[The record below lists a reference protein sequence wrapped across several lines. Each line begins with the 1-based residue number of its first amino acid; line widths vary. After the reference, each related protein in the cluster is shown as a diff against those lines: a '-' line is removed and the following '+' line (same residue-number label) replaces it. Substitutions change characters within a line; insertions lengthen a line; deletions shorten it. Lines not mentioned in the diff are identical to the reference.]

1 MNPQRLAE
9 LGLERLDL
17 LCAFLH
23 YELGETSLANAP
35 VVLMGYRSVGR
46 IPLFAGRQVA
56 LQNLRR
62 CCSGLGTVASI
73 RAAVV
78 RYNDKVE
85 AGASRG
91 ARFVISEKTLD
102 FKPVYDLISDALRTA
117 VRELHQPDEPRGH
130 GYALARTHDS
140 AYLRIAHDG
149 EERRYAIEGLPKELP
164 TPAKHRARTGTRTAA
179 LSIPWAD
186 LLQEAEQMD
195 EIDRK
200 LAVKRSGNWAA
211 RMQDIRLTAP
221 GVDGKLLT
229 EDDITLA
236 GIKHLIGLPGAG
248 KTTLLVCL
256 LRYLGTRHIKT
267 AVFFPSIEVC
277 RQYLEDL
284 QRYGVNVGLLVGQSA
299 DTKERH
305 AFKLGESLATGDPLR
320 GFGRSTPSAP
330 LFEGVCALPRLT
342 NAPAEVF
349 SIDDQYCR
357 DVLQAPEG
365 LPGAKLTPHLC
376 PAWSVCS
383 RNRAARSLP
392 NADVWLG
399 HIRSADTRVPVHT
412 SDFDERYFELIARE
426 FDAVIFDEADSAQQA
441 LDMMGVSQ
449 LKLSGYRYS
458 FHESLQNVSLRMIA
472 AGANAR
478 LRDQSY
484 AQFAIECAEFEKLNV
499 TLMSAIHRLDEKLR
513 RTLSGL
519 LLTPLRVIGD
529 WLTPTRQT
537 ALNPDAAYK
546 DAQARAKEALSFVW
560 EDAAISAFQ
569 ARRSEARAR
578 ERNTDKWRRIAD
590 ALQRPMQEVAN
601 DADSL
606 QAALAMWL
614 NAGSQ
619 ADRIEQENAIEG
631 TLGPYLRSVDSARR
645 TLLVRLLIA
654 VTFTVLCYR
663 RLSYRLNELS
673 REGVIDAIRLDER
686 CSEHLLT
693 ACPDNL
699 LGSLSGVRFFVGD
712 RADAKPGDEEGVQL
726 QYVVFSGA
734 PRAFMYRLHE
744 WNTFHDTHAHAH
756 AHAPAVLLT
765 SATSFMP
772 ASPAFHIDVTPSYL
786 LRRQAP
792 YVSASASYYAFRPI
806 PDPDVPDQ
814 APLRYS
820 GVRAE
825 AVRMANLRK
834 MVSALLE
841 GGPIQSRV
849 ATDCAQFDVRH
860 GIRRK
865 AAFVVNS
872 YDHCVALKRF
882 IDQKFAHWGE
892 RTVAVVKEIPDDE
905 VARGFVTASMVEA
918 LGDEDDW
925 DLLIFP
931 LGALGRGTNIVF
943 SSGPRQRDATIGTL
957 YFLTRPHPS
966 PDDLGFL
973 VSMGARAT
981 MRFDAAE
988 LGGIDRLDDCAD
1000 ELRRARGGLYRD
1012 VGHLLR
1018 HPLYA
1023 RSLRRDLF
1031 TPFTANVAVPLLQTI
1046 GRAMRNGCPAQ
1057 CFFVDRAWA
1066 ENSGTGG
1073 TDNDST
1079 SMLVQL
1085 RTILEEGCQSADPQ
1099 EALLF
1104 RELYGPFLEP
1114 FQQMAGLSTGA
1125 NSRGPDEDEAGLAD
1139 VSPLWAAES
1148 PVNEEH

>member
-1 MNPQRLAE
+1 LNPQRLSE
-9 LGLERLDL
+9 LELDRLDL

-23 YELGETSLANAP
+23 YELGESSLATAP
-35 VVLMGYRSVGR
+35 VILMGYRSIGR
-46 IPLFAGRQVA
+46 IALLAQRQIA

-62 CCSGLGTVASI
+62 SCNGLGTVASI

-78 RYNDKVE
+78 RYNDKIDAS
-85 AGASRG
+85 AGRG
-91 ARFVISEKTLD
+91 ARFTINEKTLE
-102 FKPVYDLISDALRTA
+102 FKPTYDLLSAELRTA
-117 VRELHQPDEPRGH
+117 LRELYQAYIPAPH
-130 GYALARTHDS
+130 GYAIARTGDP

-149 EERRYAIEGLPKELP
+149 EERRYPIEGLPRELP
-164 TPAKHRARTGTRTAA
+164 APAKHRSATKKRMGPLVIA
-179 LSIPWAD
+179 WED

-195 EIDRK
+195 EIDHH
-200 LAVKRSGNWAA
+200 LAVRRSGNWAA
-211 RMQDIRLTAP
+211 RMRAIVLSAP
-221 GVDGKLLT
+221 EADGELRT
-229 EDDITLA
+229 EQTITLD

-256 LRYLGTRHIKT
+256 LRYLGKRRIKT

-284 QRYGVNVGLLVGQSA
+284 QRYGVDAGLLVGQSV

-305 AFKLGESLATGDPLR
+305 AFKLAESLATGDSLR
-320 GFGRSTPSAP
+320 GFGRTTPSAA
-330 LFEGVCALPRLT
+330 LFEGACALPRLT
-342 NAPAEVF
+342 SAPPEVF
-349 SIDDQYCR
+349 RINSQFCR
-357 DVLQAPEG
+357 EVLQTPVDS
-365 LPGAKLTPHLC
+365 PGSKLKAHLC
-376 PAWSVCS
+376 PAWAVCS
-383 RNRAARSLP
+383 RNRAASALP

-399 HIRSADTRVPVHT
+399 HIRSADTRVPGHT
-412 SDFDERYFELIARE
+412 SDLDERYFELIGRE
-426 FDAVIFDEADSAQQA
+426 FDVVIFDEADSAQQA

-472 AGANAR
+472 AGSNAR

-499 TLMSAIHRLDEKLR
+499 TLMSAIHRLDESLR
-513 RTLSGL
+513 NTLSGL

-529 WLTPTRQT
+529 WLTPTRQSI
-537 ALNPDAAYK
+537 LNPDAAYI
-546 DAQARAKEALSFVW
+546 DEQARIKEALSHIW
-560 EDAAISAFQ
+560 EDSAISAFQ
-569 ARRSEARAR
+569 ARRSKTRAH
-578 ERNTDKWRRIAD
+578 ERNTEQWGRIAS
-590 ALQRPMQEVAN
+590 ALQRPLQEVAN

-606 QAALAMWL
+606 QGALAMWL
-614 NAGSQ
+614 NAGSK
-619 ADRIEQENAIEG
+619 ADRTEQENVIEA
-631 TLGPYLRSVDSARR
+631 TLAPYLRAVDRARR

-673 REGVIDAIRLDER
+673 REGVIDAIQLDER
-686 CSEHLLT
+686 CSEQLLN

-712 RADAKPGDEEGVQL
+712 RADAKRGHEAGVQL

-744 WNTFHDTHAHAH
+744 AKMLDGTND
-756 AHAPAVLLT
+756 HAPAVLLT

-772 ASPAFHIDVTPSYL
+772 ASPAFHIDVPPSYL
-786 LRRQAP
+786 LRRREP
-792 YVSASASYYAFRPI
+792 YLSDSESRYAFLPI
-806 PDPDVPDQ
+806 PDPDAPDQ

-841 GGPIQSRV
+841 GGPVHSKL
-849 ATDCAQFDVRH
+849 AMDCAQFDVRQ
-860 GIRRK
+860 GIKRK
-865 AAFVVNS
+865 AALVVNS
-872 YDHCVALKRF
+872 YDQCVALKRF
-882 IDQKFAHWGE
+882 IDQKFSHWGK
-892 RTVAVVKEIPDDE
+892 RTVAVVKAIPDDE
-905 VARGFVTASMVEA
+905 GARGFVTASMVEA
-918 LGDEDDW
+918 LGDETDW

-931 LGALGRGTNIVF
+931 LGALGRGTNVVF
-943 SSGPRQRDATIGTL
+943 SNGPRQRDATLGTL

-988 LGGIDRLDDCAD
+988 LGNIDRLDDCAD
-1000 ELRRARGGLYRD
+1000 ELRRARGTLYRD

-1023 RSLRRDLF
+1023 RSLRKDLF

-1057 CFFVDRAWA
+1057 CFFIDRAWA
-1066 ENSGTGG
+1066 ENSGSGG
-1073 TDNDST
+1073 VDNSRT
-1079 SMLVQL
+1079 SMLVEL
-1085 RTILEEGCQSADPQ
+1085 RNILEKGCQSEDPQ

-1104 RELYGPFLEP
+1104 RELYGPFLKP
-1114 FQQMAGLSTGA
+1114 FQHIAGLFSAVNMQET
-1125 NSRGPDEDEAGLAD
+1125 NDDGPDIGDI
-1139 VSPLWAAES
+1139 SPLCAADS
-1148 PVNEEH
+1148 PVSEEY